1 MRGLSGKVALVMGA
15 ARPPGLGGAVA
26 RRLGA
31 AGSRVV
37 CVENVVPAGPDG
49 APSHTAGATQEA
61 LDDVVKQLREMGSE
75 PLALACDPAQAADV
89 DAAVSAAVEA
99 FGRLDL
105 CFHASGGLGVEL
117 GASPVLDVTPTAFD
131 RGIAANLRSAFLVAT
146 ASARQMRAQGDGGSV
161 VLLSSSAARLQ
172 QPSPRDTG
180 VFAAAKAGV
189 ERLVTALAW
198 ELGDDG
204 IRVNA
209 VRPLGVDP
217 VASGGNPFLDRASGT
232 GAAAAS
238 RARWAQE
245 HIALGRHQ
253 HPDETAAVVTFLLS
267 DEASFVT
274 GEIIDATGGGHQ

>member
-15 ARPPGLGGAVA
+15 ARPPGVGSAVA

-31 AGSRVV
+31 AGCQVV
-37 CVENVVPAGPDG
+37 CAENVVPAGPDG
-49 APSHTAGATQEA
+49 TPSHTAGATQKA
-61 LDDVVKQLREMGSE
+61 LDEVVGQLREAGSA
-75 PLALACDPAQAADV
+75 PLPFACDPAQATDV
-89 DAAVSAAVEA
+89 DAAVNATLAA

-117 GASPVLDVTPTAFD
+117 GASPVVDVSPADFD

-146 ASARQMRAQGDGGSV
+146 ASARQMLAQGDGGSV
-161 VLLSSSAARLQ
+161 VLMSSSAARLQ

-217 VASGGNPFLDRASGT
+217 VAGGRNPFLDLASGT
-232 GAAAAS
+232 GAAAES
-238 RARWAQE
+238 RARWARE
-245 HIALGRHQ
+245 HIALRRHQ